1 MSNHLYQKNTIKR
14 IDNKLKLLKS
24 KYSTLFILNIRLFVS
39 LSVLVLLVLF
49 FDIGIVLG
57 PILAIIVYYLFE
69 YLFLDLKIS
78 KRIKKLNK
86 EALSFFEMLL
96 IALKKDSLLQALNN
110 VASSM
115 NTEISLSFRQV
126 VNEVSLGNSLNT
138 ALDTLKR
145 SLPSKEIRLLI
156 TSLQNTN
163 MSVLIEELEDRIE
176 VLKEKNA
183 LDNMYNN
190 RLTLI
195 KGNIVTLLFI
205 IVFVLIVLYQ
215 LIILNLLG

>member
-1 MSNHLYQKNTIKR
+1 MSNHLYQKKTIKR

-69 YLFLDLKIS
+69 YLFLDLRIS

-86 EALSFFEMLL
+86 EALPFFEMLL

-115 NTEISLSFRQV
+115 NTEISLSFHQV
-126 VNEVSLGNSLNT
+126 INEVSLGNSLNT

-195 KGNIVTLLFI
+195 KGNIVTLLFV

-215 LIILNLLG
+215 LSILNLFG